1 MAIAHRNEIII
12 AVIGLVGVIFTAVL
26 SNYDRLFGDTPESA
40 HVSPYENVDD
50 INMQLRYFVEVSGF
64 RDSLEEMEKVT
75 AEKFK
80 QKYGAT
86 DTEINCIL
94 DNQIQT
100 EQLVEVFV
108 ETMKNHVTL
117 QQIKDLNRLYSSE
130 TMKSY
135 TKSSPLIVR
144 GFIAGI
150 DKLFERM
157 YVRNQAIRRS
167 GEKPSGDSC
176 PAG

>member
-1 MAIAHRNEIII
+1 MASAHRNEIII
-12 AVIGLVGVIFTAVL
+12 AVIGLVGVVFTAIV
-26 SNYDRLFGDTPESA
+26 SNYDKLLGVTPEHTSI
-40 HVSPYENVDD
+40 SPYENVDD
-50 INMQLRYFVEVSGF
+50 INMQLRYFIEVSGF

-75 AEKFK
+75 AEKYK
-80 QKYGAT
+80 LKYGAT

-94 DNQIQT
+94 DNRIQT
-100 EQLVEVFV
+100 EQLIELFV
-108 ETMKNHVTL
+108 ETMKNHMTL

-135 TKSSPLIVR
+135 TESSPLIVR
-144 GFIAGI
+144 EFISGI
-150 DKLFERM
+150 EKLFERM

-167 GEKPSGDSC
+167 GNSSSEESC